1 MKIADPKGKWY
12 INRGFYSFHDPES
25 STVFE
30 PGVLTKAAE
39 TTWLKGQPVIEE
51 VADPLGSAPVKEAK
65 PKEVKKAE

>member
-30 PGVLTKAAE
+30 PGVLTKATE

-51 VADPLGSAPVKEAK
+51 AADPLGPAPVKEVKAK
-65 PKEVKKAE
+65 PAAKPE